1 MTPNTLQTKQLSLL
15 HGTQTQHVI
24 ARMAKTF
31 KLYSVPSLDKALFPQ
46 LDNLAE
52 ECISIEFIV
61 FYINNLGGRN
71 A

>member
-1 MTPNTLQTKQLSLL
+1 
-15 HGTQTQHVI
+15 
-24 ARMAKTF
+24 MAKTF
-31 KLYSVPSLDKALFPQ
+31 KLYSFPSLDKALFPQ